1 MSRSMIAVITILVV
15 CLSIASCKKP
25 EEAVEVN
32 VESVEH
38 VQKEKPTDFG
48 LVRAMKK
55 ASIAM
60 KRLGRGVKN
69 NDWVEIDIW
78 AQEIKEGIGDTC
90 VELYEA
96 EHKEVPSGFVAL
108 RDKFIHAVNNLILC
122 SRDHDDVNSKLE
134 FTRLTESCDE
144 CHAIFNEEVEGKLEL
159 DSLKIISPNE
169 TVRIDE

>member
-1 MSRSMIAVITILVV
+1 MNRSIIAVITILVV

-25 EEAVEVN
+25 EEVEVEEVN

-38 VQKEKPTDFG
+38 VQKERPTDFG

-55 ASIAM
+55 ASMAM

-96 EHKEVPSGFVAL
+96 EHNGAPSGFVAF
-108 RDKFIHAVNNLILC
+108 RDKFVHAVNNLILC
-122 SRDHDDVNSKLE
+122 SKDHDAINSKLE

-144 CHAIFNEEVEGKLEL
+144 CHAIFNEEVEGELEL
-159 DSLKIISPNE
+159 DSLKTISPN
-169 TVRIDE
+169 